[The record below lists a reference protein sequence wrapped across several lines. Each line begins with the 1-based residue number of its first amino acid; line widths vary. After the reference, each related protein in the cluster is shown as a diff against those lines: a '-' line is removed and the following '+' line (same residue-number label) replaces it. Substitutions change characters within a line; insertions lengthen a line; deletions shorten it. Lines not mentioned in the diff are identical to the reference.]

1 MEKTG
6 EVVARRW
13 KNEGAVIVIVWII
26 LPALGVL
33 IGVLWAGA
41 EDMQEQLTGLLYSVF
56 LIILFGALIFRTILY
71 FVIPQIYIVYK
82 DDKFYLYPKK
92 KTEIVLY
99 PGEIKDVIRRHY
111 KGRRYSRYAH
121 RSGKLTIVHARGT
134 EEFSLVDEL
143 EFTCRK
149 IEEIRD
155 ACRNGACSAEK
166 YNPQN

>member
-1 MEKTG
+1 
-6 EVVARRW
+6 
-13 KNEGAVIVIVWII
+13 
-26 LPALGVL
+26 
-33 IGVLWAGA
+33 
-41 EDMQEQLTGLLYSVF
+41 MQEQLTGLLYSVF

-121 RSGKLTIVHARGT
+121 RSGKLTIVHARGHGRI
-134 EEFSLVDEL
+134 FSCGRSGIYLQED
-143 EFTCRK
+143 R
-149 IEEIRD
+149 
-155 ACRNGACSAEK
+155 RNQGRL
-166 YNPQN
+166 P